1 VENPRFALVSRE
13 VFPFIGGGLSRYV
26 TATAETLASVG
37 EVTIFTTSRF
47 ERRHEELRKAGS
59 PLLPEGVRFVFV
71 REPRAREIGNFN
83 HHLHLWS
90 ARACE
95 ALREAYRDEPPD
107 LVEFPDYH
115 AEGCVA
121 IQARRGRDPILGHAC
136 MCVRLYTSSEMT
148 SVLNGHVSLD
158 LGATLLHDMERYAL
172 RHADRILWPGGDVYS
187 TYERFYGSDK
197 LAPGVQVHHPILAHA
212 VPDAQ
217 DLDGPA
223 TEGPV
228 RLFYLGRLERRKGV
242 QNLLRAV
249 TALARDDWR
258 LTLVGGDTATA
269 PLATSMRSQ
278 LELMAAGDGR
288 IRFRKAATPDEIT
301 SVLRRHDVGVFP
313 SLWECWPNVVL
324 EAFSHNRP
332 VLATPTGGFVG
343 MVEEGQSGWLTADT
357 TAPSLHATIERM
369 LDRRDDLTDITRR
382 RLPRAAFDRLTRRD
396 EVREVYLR
404 LVKENRERC
413 SHRTRRQA
421 RAAPLV
427 SVVIPYFELESYVEE
442 TIASAV
448 EQTYP
453 EVEVI
458 VVNDGSFRH
467 EDGVLADLA
476 ERYPIKVLA
485 QENSGLGAARNFGI
499 SQSRGRYVLPLD
511 ADDVA
516 APTFVERCVE
526 VLEADDD
533 LVYATS
539 WSRFIDEKGKPIAG
553 RLADY
558 APIGNSGRGLETLNV
573 AGSAEA
579 VFRKR
584 IFDLGHWYSTDLT
597 SYEDWM
603 HFRELDRA
611 GLHGHVIPEVLLWY
625 RVRTASM
632 LRNVAHRAHDRLVGE
647 MEAHLR
653 AREVAWKR

>member
-13 VFPFIGGGLSRYV
+13 VYPFIGGGLGRYV

-37 EVTIFTTSRF
+37 EVKIFTTTRH

-59 PLLPEGVRFVFV
+59 PLLPEGVHFVFV

-90 ARACE
+90 ARVCE
-95 ALREAYRDEPPD
+95 ALREEYRDAPPD
-107 LVEFPDYH
+107 VVEFPDYH
-115 AEGCVA
+115 GEGCVPM
-121 IQARRGRDPILGHAC
+121 QAGRGRDPILGDAC

-148 SVLNGHVSLD
+148 SVLNGYVSLD

-172 RHADRILWPGGDVYS
+172 RHADRILWPGGDVYA
-187 TYERFYGSDK
+187 TYQRFYGRDN
-197 LAPGVQVHHPILAHA
+197 LAPGLHVHHPILARA
-212 VPDAQ
+212 VSEAPELDVRS
-217 DLDGPA
+217 DGPL
-223 TEGPV
+223 
-228 RLFYLGRLERRKGV
+228 RLLYLGRLERRKGV

-249 TALARDDWR
+249 TALARDDWT

-269 PLATSMRSQ
+269 SLATSMRSQ
-278 LELMAAGDGR
+278 LELMAAGDTR
-288 IRFRKAATPDEIT
+288 IRFRKAAAPDEIA
-301 SVLRRHDVGVFP
+301 SLLRRHDVGVFP

-343 MVEEGQSGWLTADT
+343 MVEEGRSGWLTTDT
-357 TAPSLHATIERM
+357 TAPSLLAAIER
-369 LDRRDDLTDITRR
+369 LLEHRDELTDIAQR
-382 RLPRAAFDRLTRRD
+382 RLPQAAFGRLTGRD

-404 LVKENRERC
+404 MVEENRQ
-413 SHRTRRQA
+413 RREQRARRRA

-448 EQTYP
+448 DQTYP
-453 EVEVI
+453 ELEII
-458 VVNDGSFRH
+458 VVNDGSFRQ
-467 EDGVLADLA
+467 EDGVLAELA

-485 QENSGLGAARNFGI
+485 QQNSGLGAARNFGI
-499 SQSRGRYVLPLD
+499 SQSRGRYVFPLD

-526 VLEADDD
+526 VLDADDD

-539 WSRFIDEKGKPIAG
+539 WSRFIDEKGRPLAG
-553 RLADY
+553 RAADY
-558 APIGNSGRGLETLNV
+558 APIGNSGRGLQTLNV

-625 RVRTASM
+625 RVRTTSM

-653 AREVAWKR
+653 AREVAWQR